1 MRFPNIEA
9 ERGRRGLT
17 REEFVKPIGITTK
30 TYGNWQNSKTD
41 IPCSKLILMARM
53 FNCSVDYLLGIDRH
67 DNESA

>member
-17 REEFVKPIGITTK
+17 REEFVKPIGVTAK

-41 IPCSKLILMARM
+41 IPCSKIILMARM
-53 FNCSVDYLLGIDRH
+53 LGCTADYLLGIDHEDRG
-67 DNESA
+67 A